1 MRHSHARVAVTAV
14 QVLFRRATYGVA
26 GHLSVCCLKESV
38 MPQDGH
44 GNTVPPP
51 TDRALQVWT
60 EERAAI
66 QARIDE
72 AIHKAMA
79 APRAA

>member
-1 MRHSHARVAVTAV
+1 MS
-14 QVLFRRATYGVA
+14 
-26 GHLSVCCLKESV
+26 
-38 MPQDGH
+38 QDRH

-51 TDRALQVWT
+51 TDRALQVWA

-72 AIHKAMA
+72 AIHKAMT

>member
-1 MRHSHARVAVTAV
+1 MSQDRRDTPPPSNETAARVWA
-14 QVLFRRATYGVA
+14 
-26 GHLSVCCLKESV
+26 
-38 MPQDGH
+38 
-44 GNTVPPP
+44 
-51 TDRALQVWT
+51 

-72 AIHKAMA
+72 AIHKALT

>member
-1 MRHSHARVAVTAV
+1 MS
-14 QVLFRRATYGVA
+14 
-26 GHLSVCCLKESV
+26 
-38 MPQDGH
+38 QDRH
-44 GNTVPPP
+44 GNTAPPP
-51 TDRALQVWT
+51 TDRALQVWA

-72 AIHKAMA
+72 AIHKAMT

>member
-1 MRHSHARVAVTAV
+1 MSQDRRDAPLPPADNAARVWA
-14 QVLFRRATYGVA
+14 
-26 GHLSVCCLKESV
+26 
-38 MPQDGH
+38 
-44 GNTVPPP
+44 
-51 TDRALQVWT
+51 

-72 AIHKAMA
+72 AIHQVLT

>member
-1 MRHSHARVAVTAV
+1 MSQDRRDTPPPSNDHAARVWA
-14 QVLFRRATYGVA
+14 
-26 GHLSVCCLKESV
+26 
-38 MPQDGH
+38 
-44 GNTVPPP
+44 
-51 TDRALQVWT
+51 

-72 AIHKAMA
+72 AIHKVLT

>member
-1 MRHSHARVAVTAV
+1 MSQDRHDAPPPSNEHAARVWA
-14 QVLFRRATYGVA
+14 
-26 GHLSVCCLKESV
+26 
-38 MPQDGH
+38 
-44 GNTVPPP
+44 
-51 TDRALQVWT
+51 

-72 AIHKAMA
+72 AIHQVLT